1 MTTNDPLCIP
11 VDPHD
16 YEQTEEPERDNEFVS
31 LAESATPKEQ
41 LRIPPDDELVEHP
54 GD

>member
-1 MTTNDPLCIP
+1 MTTNDPLCVP

-16 YEQTEEPERDNEFVS
+16 YEHAEEPDSEDEFVS
-31 LAESATPKEQ
+31 LAEFATPKE
-41 LRIPPDDELVEHP
+41 RPRVPPDDELAEHP